1 MSIHLSR
8 REFARWAAVAGA
20 SAVVGFDPRSR
31 SWVTRTQAQTRA
43 FHEIPTLDGELLLD
57 EESRKAVAV
66 DKSNL
71 YHKVPAA
78 VLRPGSVQDVVKMV
92 QYANRHSLKV
102 ATRGQAHSQYGQTQ
116 ADGGIVVDS
125 RTLHA
130 VRVIAPV
137 SADVQAG
144 ALWAEVATTTLA
156 KGLAPRV
163 FPATCMT
170 LSVGGTLNVGGLGS
184 TSQSY
189 GAIVDNVLELDVVTG
204 DGRLMTCSPDRDSE
218 LFNMVLAGL
227 GQCGIIVGAR
237 IPLIPAASHVMLQ
250 TLTYANPERYLAD
263 QLLVAKEGRFDGQ
276 RGTMMRKNGG
286 EWTFAMEVAKFF
298 SPPGEPDRAALNSGL
313 RFDSAAA
320 PQRMAYQEYLFR
332 FEARNAAAFSRNVPR
347 VFIAA
352 WIPASATREYL
363 GHLMALT
370 AEQGGFPQAGGIE
383 TLSVYPMNSR
393 RFTRPLFKVP
403 AEDQFFTFWI
413 FRSAPAGNDSALAAM
428 IASNR
433 GLLARM
439 TAAGGKR
446 YTPYGMILS
455 RAEWQEHYGPQL
467 WQRFSEA
474 KRKYDPNQ
482 VLSPEPDIFGA
493 AARR

>member
-1 MSIHLSR
+1 MTLSR
-8 REFARWAAVAGA
+8 RQFTGWAAVAGA
-20 SAVVGFDPRSR
+20 SAVIGFDPRSR
-31 SWVTRTQAQTRA
+31 SWVTRAQAQARA
-43 FHEIPTLDGELLLD
+43 FQKIPTLDGELLLD
-57 EESRKAVAV
+57 EESRKAAAV
-66 DKSNL
+66 DLSNL
-71 YHKVPAA
+71 HHNVPAA

-92 QYANRHSLKV
+92 QYANRHSLKI

-116 ADGGIVVDS
+116 AEGGIVVDS

-137 SADVQAG
+137 IADVQAG

-184 TSQSY
+184 TSQRY

-237 IPLIPAASHVMLQ
+237 IPLIPAANHVMLQ
-250 TLTYANPERYLAD
+250 TATYANPERYIAD
-263 QLLVAKEGRFDGQ
+263 QLQMAKEGRFDGQ
-276 RGTMMRKNGG
+276 RGTMTRKNGG

-298 SPPGEPDRAALNSGL
+298 SPPGEPDSAALKSGL

-320 PQRMAYQEYLFR
+320 PQRMTYQEYLFR
-332 FEARNAAAFSRNVPR
+332 FEARNAAVFSRKVPR

-352 WIPASATREYL
+352 WIPASATMAYL
-363 GHLMALT
+363 GHVTALT
-370 AEQGGFPQAGGIE
+370 PEQAGFPEAGGIE
-383 TLSVYPMNSR
+383 TVSFYPMNSR

-403 AEDQFFTFWI
+403 AEDQFFTFWL
-413 FRSAPAGNDSALAAM
+413 FRTAPAGNDSALAAM

-433 GLLARM
+433 DLLARM

-455 RAEWQEHYGPQL
+455 RAEWQQHYGPQL
-467 WQRFSEA
+467 WRRFSEA
-474 KRKYDPNQ
+474 KRRYDPNH

-493 AARR
+493 TRG

>member
-1 MSIHLSR
+1 MSIQLSR
-8 REFARWAAVAGA
+8 RQFAKWAAVAGA
-20 SAVVGFDPRSR
+20 YAVIGLDPRSR
-31 SWVTRTQAQTRA
+31 SWVTRAQAQTRA
-43 FHEIPTLDGELLLD
+43 FREIPTLDGDLLLD

-66 DKSNL
+66 DQSNL
-71 YHKVPAA
+71 YHSVSAA

-237 IPLIPAASHVMLQ
+237 IRLIPAPSHVMLQ
-250 TLTYANPERYLAD
+250 TLTYANPEQYLAD
-263 QLLVAKEGRFDGQ
+263 QL
-276 RGTMMRKNGG
+276 
-286 EWTFAMEVAKFF
+286 
-298 SPPGEPDRAALNSGL
+298 
-313 RFDSAAA
+313 
-320 PQRMAYQEYLFR
+320 
-332 FEARNAAAFSRNVPR
+332 
-347 VFIAA
+347 
-352 WIPASATREYL
+352 
-363 GHLMALT
+363 
-370 AEQGGFPQAGGIE
+370 
-383 TLSVYPMNSR
+383 
-393 RFTRPLFKVP
+393 
-403 AEDQFFTFWI
+403 
-413 FRSAPAGNDSALAAM
+413 
-428 IASNR
+428 
-433 GLLARM
+433 
-439 TAAGGKR
+439 
-446 YTPYGMILS
+446 
-455 RAEWQEHYGPQL
+455 
-467 WQRFSEA
+467 
-474 KRKYDPNQ
+474 
-482 VLSPEPDIFGA
+482 
-493 AARR
+493 